1 MKSNEI
7 ILHDAP
13 AAKINLSLKLVG
25 KRADGYHLLDSI
37 FVPVPELA
45 DELTLTL
52 HEDGKGIVSISSNLA
67 EMMDIENNLCSKA
80 FKLYCR
86 LTEISPS
93 CHIHLE
99 KKIPSGAG
107 VGGGSS
113 DCAAV
118 LKLLNSYYHKLS
130 DLELHNGALS
140 LGADVPFFLVG
151 KTSRVQGIGEKIQPL
166 GCDFHGFILL
176 CFPPFA
182 INTAWAFKNL
192 DPSVIGKDPSNLT
205 DKLSSALKND
215 DILTAAKCMQNDFE
229 SLLFEKF
236 PAYKIWRNDLISLD
250 ALHVG
255 LSGAGSTFFAVFN
268 STAKLQNAAAFFNQ
282 KYNSII
288 KTCMIKFE

>member
-1 MKSNEI
+1 MSVGEI
-7 ILHDAP
+7 TLKASA

-52 HEDGKGIVSISSNLA
+52 KNDGKGQISMSSNLA
-67 EMMDIENNLCSKA
+67 EMTDIENNLCSKA
-80 FKLYCR
+80 FKLYCKM
-86 LTEISPS
+86 TEISPS
-93 CHIHLE
+93 CHIHLT
-99 KKIPSGAG
+99 KNIPSGAG

-113 DCAAV
+113 DCAEV
-118 LKLLNSYYHKLS
+118 LKMLNSHYGKLTEK
-130 DLELHNGALS
+130 ELHEAALS
-140 LGADVPFFLVG
+140 LGADVPFFLVKKMSG
-151 KTSRVQGIGEKIQPL
+151 VQGIGEKITPL
-166 GCDFHGFILL
+166 GCDFHGFVLL

-192 DPSVIGKDPSNLT
+192 DPSVIGSDPSNLT
-205 DKLSSALKND
+205 EKLSLALKND

-236 PAYKIWRNDLISLD
+236 PAYKIWQSDLNSIG

-255 LSGAGSTFFAVFN
+255 LSGSGSTFFAVFD
-268 STAKLQNAAAFFNQ
+268 SKEKLQKAESFMQQ
-282 KYNSII
+282 KYDSVLKVLTIN
-288 KTCMIKFE
+288 